1 MRQLRSRRVVS
12 TQRLVLS
19 GDAPV
24 PSPTSGTP
32 LYRDYT
38 TPEALATAIATY
50 YRRRAAAPARR

>member
-24 PSPTSGTP
+24 PSSASGAP
-32 LYRDYT
+32 LYREYT
-38 TPEALATAIATY
+38 TPEAFAAALAA
-50 YRRRAAAPARR
+50 YRRHHPAPARR